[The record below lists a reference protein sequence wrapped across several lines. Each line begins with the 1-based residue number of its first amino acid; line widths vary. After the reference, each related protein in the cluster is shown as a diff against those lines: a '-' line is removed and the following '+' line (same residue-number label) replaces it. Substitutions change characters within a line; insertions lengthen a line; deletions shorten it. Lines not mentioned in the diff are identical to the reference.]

1 MDSAILSNI
10 DMSIEVSKTES
21 LISLATK
28 LSDVHISL
36 SYTNYVTV
44 LHVVK
49 ENIARRLDKKR
60 WDNLEVA
67 WEKESSGEDG
77 TMADLY
83 QYSKYISYSTSARH
97 VRYGRK
103 KQSSPSESLAKYD
116 IKLCFD
122 HFSAVLSRDD
132 PIDDGHSP
140 APMLSYDND

>member
-77 TMADLY
+77 TMA
-83 QYSKYISYSTSARH
+83 
-97 VRYGRK
+97 
-103 KQSSPSESLAKYD
+103 AKD
-116 IKLCFD
+116 
-122 HFSAVLSRDD
+122 
-132 PIDDGHSP
+132 
-140 APMLSYDND
+140 